1 MGKTSGLMLP
11 LDAMI
16 RLNNAKE
23 KCAGGFNHP
32 EECAGYAV
40 LQCSHGQE
48 VREVLVHAD
57 D

>member
-16 RLNNAKE
+16 RRNNAKE

-32 EECAGYAV
+32 EECAGNAV
-40 LQCSHGQE
+40 LHSSHGQD
-48 VREVLVHAD
+48 VRKVLVHAD

>member
-1 MGKTSGLMLP
+1 MGETSGLMLP

-32 EECAGYAV
+32 EECAGNAV